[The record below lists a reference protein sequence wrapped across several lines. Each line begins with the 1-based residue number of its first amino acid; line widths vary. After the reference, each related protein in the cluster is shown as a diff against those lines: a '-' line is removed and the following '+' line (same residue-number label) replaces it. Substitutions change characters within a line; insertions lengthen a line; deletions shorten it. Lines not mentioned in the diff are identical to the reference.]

1 MKQDYCCYSVSVVV
15 YMENAKLIVS
25 KVDGSTSSVGRCSA
39 CQETFTLSPSA
50 AANPLLTE
58 RGLREV
64 FENHV
69 KEKHSWRADAN
80 QTAALRL
87 RKMMQDWEG

>member
-1 MKQDYCCYSVSVVV
+1 MKSDYGCLSTVVG

-25 KVDGSTSSVGRCSA
+25 KVEGSTSSVGKCSA
-39 CQETFTLSPSA
+39 CHETFSLSPSA

-58 RGLREV
+58 RGLREI
-64 FENHV
+64 FETHL

-80 QTAALRL
+80 ETAALRL
-87 RKMMQDWEG
+87 REMMKEWEG